1 LNQLFNQKKA
11 SLRFIQ
17 RMGFSGFKLKD
28 IACRIS
34 TASISNLPDT
44 VNKLSKSAAACLG
57 NSPKV
62 LQIRVDISLR
72 SPARGEKIGCAANHN
87 KHYTPDG
94 KG

>member
-1 LNQLFNQKKA
+1 LNQLFNQKK
-11 SLRFIQ
+11 SSSKFIQ
-17 RMGFSGFKLKD
+17 QMGFSGFKLKD
-28 IACRIS
+28 IAYRIL
-34 TASISNLPDT
+34 TASIINLPDT
-44 VNKLSKSAAACLG
+44 VNKLSKSAAAGLG

-72 SPARGEKIGCAANHN
+72 SPARGGSIGCAVNHN

>member
-1 LNQLFNQKKA
+1 
-11 SLRFIQ
+11 
-17 RMGFSGFKLKD
+17 
-28 IACRIS
+28 
-34 TASISNLPDT
+34 
-44 VNKLSKSAAACLG
+44 LG

-94 KG
+94 KGCIKIGIKLALNYPDYHHNFAFTPK